1 MQSSG
6 SLGEQDCKM
15 VVRGDGGL
23 VIGGFTF
30 GEEEDAC
37 SSLLLNGDSQLTETT
52 THESEPRRRPQETSC
67 FARAFDARCNDH
79 DIFCLQR
86 PC

>member
-15 VVRGDGGL
+15 VVRGDEAL

-30 GEEEDAC
+30 GEAKRKMRVQVC
-37 SSLLLNGDSQLTETT
+37 TSMG
-52 THESEPRRRPQETSC
+52 THS
-67 FARAFDARCNDH
+67 
-79 DIFCLQR
+79 
-86 PC
+86 

>member
-6 SLGEQDCKM
+6 SLGESCKM
-15 VVRGDGGL
+15 VVRGDEAL

-37 SSLLLNGDSQLTETT
+37 SSLLLNGESQLTETT
-52 THESEPRRRPQETSC
+52 ITKRNSAAARKISC
-67 FARAFDARCNDH
+67 FARA
-79 DIFCLQR
+79 LMQ
-86 PC
+86 

>member
-1 MQSSG
+1 
-6 SLGEQDCKM
+6 M
-15 VVRGDGGL
+15 VVRGDEAL

-37 SSLLLNGDSQLTETT
+37 SSLHLNGDSQLIETT
-52 THESEPRRRPQETSC
+52 ITNRNSEPAARKKLCC
-67 FARAFDARCNDH
+67 FARALMHDH
-79 DIFCLQR
+79 VHFMLQR